1 MADPSY
7 KTRKELFYTGHS
19 GGSSIEIIAVSA
31 VTPVSIFC
39 LQVLELLARGR
50 LGVFGQYTLSLMVVV
65 LPMYVSF
72 VRPEWSLRLI
82 SLLLAV
88 AFAALRKSSIR
99 IRDSRA
105 ALADIDKSFR
115 SGRNPFVTVYRGT
128 MMLATCIAIL
138 AVDSQDGWH

>member
-50 LGVFGQYTLSLMVVV
+50 LGVFGQYILSMTVVV

-88 AFAALRKSSIR
+88 AFA
-99 IRDSRA
+99 SRA
-105 ALADIDKSFR
+105 
-115 SGRNPFVTVYRGT
+115 SGEQRLQT
-128 MMLATCIAIL
+128 
-138 AVDSQDGWH
+138 